1 MLITPT
7 EMNSVVDAY
16 KLDQMTDNTPAI
28 TATCLRAAEARVMSF
43 LASRYD
49 IEAISHMPADSP
61 LLADLKEMTKD
72 IALYLIM
79 RRHNVDI
86 AYSRVVESYK
96 LHTEYLAQVARG
108 EIRLP
113 GLSLKTNDQGDV
125 TTHLLMGSRPKRD
138 FNF

>member
-7 EMNSVVDAY
+7 EMNSVVDSY

-113 GLSLKTNDQGDV
+113 GLPLKTNDQGDI

>member
-49 IEAISHMPADSP
+49 IETISHMPTDSP

-113 GLSLKTNDQGDV
+113 GLPLKTNDQGDV

>member
-7 EMNSVVDAY
+7 EMDSVVDAY

-49 IEAISHMPADSP
+49 IEAISHMPADSL

-86 AYSRVVESYK
+86 AYSRVVDTYK

-113 GLSLKTNDQGDV
+113 GLPLKTNDQGDI

>member
-49 IEAISHMPADSP
+49 IEAISHMPTDSP

-86 AYSRVVESYK
+86 AYSRVVDTYK

-113 GLSLKTNDQGDV
+113 GLPLKTNDQGDV

>member
-49 IEAISHMPADSP
+49 IEAISHMPTDSP

-72 IALYLIM
+72 IARYLSM

-113 GLSLKTNDQGDV
+113 GLPLKTNDQGDI

>member
-43 LASRYD
+43 LSSRYD
-49 IEAISHMPADSP
+49 IEAISHMPTDSP

-113 GLSLKTNDQGDV
+113 GLPLKTNDQGDV

>member
-108 EIRLP
+108 EIRLL
-113 GLSLKTNDQGDV
+113 GLPLKTNDQGDI

>member
-7 EMNSVVDAY
+7 EMNSVVDSY

-43 LASRYD
+43 LASRYN

-113 GLSLKTNDQGDV
+113 GLPLKTNEQGDI